1 MVNKAVTRAGLMAAG
16 ALGAAAAAFAAR
28 KSRVETPGYDV
39 LEVRDGVELRHYP
52 KLILA
57 ETDVTGE
64 RQSAI
69 ETGFRRLADY
79 IFARSRAGEKI
90 AMTAPVEQSAGEEA
104 GAWTVRFIMPSKYE
118 RKKDLP
124 DPQSNQVRLAKRGE
138 TRFAA
143 IRFSGRAETVDIE
156 DQEAQLRRV
165 MAKAGWT
172 PDGPATYAF
181 YNAPWK
187 PGPLRRNEVLIPVK

>member
-28 KSRVETPGYDV
+28 KSRVETPDYDV

-57 ETDVTGE
+57 EADVTGE
-64 RQSAI
+64 RQPAI
-69 ETGFRRLADY
+69 EEGFRRLADY
-79 IFARSRAGEKI
+79 IFAKSRGGEKI
-90 AMTAPVEQSAGEEA
+90 AMTAPVEQSAGE
-104 GAWTVRFIMPSKYE
+104 GGSAWTVRFIMPAKYQ

-124 DPQSNQVRLAKRGE
+124 DPQSSQVRLAKRPE
-138 TRFAA
+138 IRFAA
-143 IRFSGRAETVDIE
+143 ARFSGRAETAGLE
-156 DQEAQLRRV
+156 DHEAQIRRV
-165 MAKAGWT
+165 MAKAGWI
-172 PDGPATYAF
+172 PEGPAIYAF

-187 PGPLRRNEVLIPVK
+187 PGPLRRNEVLIPVT